1 MINDNYRCVQ
11 QAEDY
16 DLVID
21 IWPPSAVSALGG
33 LMEYE
38 AFREK
43 GPETSENSAR
53 PKVILNLRFL
63 RENSK
68 NSWLF
73 N

>member
-53 PKVILNLRFL
+53 PKVIFKFEIFERKL
-63 RENSK
+63 K
-68 NSWLF
+68 K
-73 N
+73 